1 MTLVDRHIGQRLVTF
16 PFSPAPPKPKVVI
29 QEVVRQ
35 PEALP
40 EAIKEQVSRQDQE
53 ITKLEREIE
62 LLTLLLKRQTEE
74 TKVPALYLGR
84 KVSDR

>member
-1 MTLVDRHIGQRLVTF
+1 VNYVDRHLDETLVRF
-16 PFSPAPPKPKVVI
+16 PFSPKPPEPKVIVK
-29 QEVVRQ
+29 EVVRK

-40 EAIKEQVSRQDQE
+40 EAIKEQGQA

-84 KVSDR
+84 KVSGE